1 MSVFWPVGLGWNGL
15 FHVFSYLFSCFFRVF
30 LGTLLPTQLGA
41 SNFEDLMTLA
51 DSQLPLQRFEGLVLE
66 RFADCIDGHVERF
79 LAEIFV

>member
-15 FHVFSYLFSCFFRVF
+15 FHVFLFVF
-30 LGTLLPTQLGA
+30 M
-41 SNFEDLMTLA
+41 MTLA

-66 RFADCIDGHVERF
+66 RFADCIDGQVERF